1 MQYKLQILIF
11 MNTSVRKYCLSL
23 SILILTNCATQKAK
37 YASEAQRIDVHENKK
52 VAHTFYL
59 IGDAGL
65 SPIGELN
72 PVLKSFKKRVA
83 KADKNSSVLFLGDN
97 IYPAGMPDPKDS
109 TVAYLKAKSH
119 LDAQLKTLEN
129 YKGKPLFIPGNHD
142 WYTEGL
148 AGLEREQTYIQ
159 EKLNSTEVFYPEDGC
174 PLETITVNDNLLII
188 AIDTEWYL
196 TNWNRRPD
204 INDKCDIK
212 SREKFLL
219 ELESLI
225 SKNRQKT
232 TILAMHHP
240 MFSYGQHGGQFSF
253 KKHLYPQGNIGPLPI
268 LGTFI
273 NTLRRTA
280 GASIE
285 DLDNKRYRELKNRI
299 VTLAQYSN
307 KVIFVSGHEHS
318 LQYIVEENTP
328 QIVSGA
334 GAKAG
339 ETRLL
344 NGSKFSTGEKG
355 YATLEVYTDGSS
367 RVRYYGLDKNNDE
380 KFLFTSEVLA
390 ADKKLFNKKLP
401 STFPP
406 TTTASIYTDKEVKKS
421 GFHNFI
427 WGDRYRKYYG
437 TPVRVPTLNLDSIYG
452 GLTPVR
458 MGGGHQ
464 SISLRLADKNGKEYV
479 MRSLRKSAELYL
491 QSMAFKDQYIA
502 GDFKNTATEN
512 ILLDF
517 YTGSHPYAPF
527 TIGALSDAVEIYHTN
542 PVLYYIPKQK
552 ALEDFNVTFGDE
564 LYMLEEHAG
573 DSHGNLKSFGYA
585 NELKSTDSMLEDLR
599 DDEKYAVDITM
610 YLRAR
615 LFDMVLGDW
624 DRHTDQWRWAETK
637 DKSSEKIIYKPIP
650 RDRDQVFSIMGDGLL
665 MGLATKIVPSL
676 RLMEGFNEEIR
687 SVRGFNSSPKTY
699 ALDMALLTET
709 TADQWLA
716 QAEFI
721 KANLTAEVIDHAFKA
736 FPTEVQDETIHTLKK
751 ILLARAATISDT
763 ALEYYRIINKFA
775 VITGTDKDD
784 WFEIIYLN
792 KKETELKVYRN
803 IKGKKEKL
811 FFSKKFNSDTTK
823 EIWVYG
829 LDDDDHFED
838 NGTTKNAIKIR
849 LIGGQNNDVYNITNG
864 NKVTIYDYKSKKNT
878 FKETNKARIKLTN
891 DYNTNVY
898 NPLSIRNSINQI
910 LPTIGF
916 NPDDGIKIGF
926 TNTFTYNGFRQNPF
940 TEKHTL
946 NADYYFAT
954 NGFDIRY
961 KGEFAAIFGNW
972 NFELEGRFTSP
983 NFSINS
989 FGLGNETVNLD
1000 DDLGM
1005 DYNRVK
1011 LEQIKIAPS
1020 LIWHGQLGA
1029 SFKTGVALETIEVE
1043 ETENRF
1049 INTFYVANNEDIRK
1063 TFLGVA
1069 ATYTYE
1075 NKDNAAFPT
1084 MGMATALQTGY
1095 KTTVGSNSQ
1104 SFGYIIP
1111 SISFDYKLVPNGRLV
1126 MASKWKAHFNIGDG
1140 YEFYQGASIGGI
1152 DGLRGYRNQ
1161 RFTGKKSYYQNTDLR
1176 YSLSKIKTRLLPISL
1191 GFYSGFDY
1199 GRVWLPTEDSNQWQ
1213 TSYGG
1218 GLFLNGAEVVSATL
1232 AVFYGDEGPRV
1243 TFGLGF
1249 GF

>member
-1 MQYKLQILIF
+1 

-37 YASEAQRIDVHENKK
+37 YAPGTQRIDVSESKEI
-52 VAHTFYL
+52 AHTFYL

-65 SPIGELN
+65 SPIGDLN
-72 PVLKSFKKRVA
+72 PVLKSFKKRIA
-83 KADKNSSVLFLGDN
+83 KADKNSTVLFLGDN
-97 IYPAGMPDPKDS
+97 IYPAGLPDPKDS
-109 TVAYLKAKSH
+109 TAAYLKAKSH
-119 LDAQLKTLEN
+119 LDAQLNTLKN

-148 AGLEREQTYIQ
+148 VGLEREQTYIQ
-159 EKLNSTEVFYPEDGC
+159 EQLNSKEVFFPEDGC
-174 PLETITVNDNLLII
+174 PLETIEVNENLIVI

-196 TNWNRRPD
+196 TNWNKRPD

-219 ELESLI
+219 ELESII

-232 TILAMHHP
+232 TVIALHHP
-240 MFSYGQHGGQFSF
+240 MFTYGQHGGQFSF
-253 KKHLYPQGNIGPLPI
+253 RKHFYPQGNVGPLPI
-268 LGTFI
+268 LGTLI
-273 NTLRRTA
+273 NTLRKTA
-280 GASIE
+280 GPSNA
-285 DLDNKRYRELKNRI
+285 DLDNKRYRQLKNRI

-307 KVIFVSGHEHS
+307 KVVFVSGHEHS

-344 NGSKFSTGEKG
+344 NGSMFSTGEKG

-367 RVRYYGLDKNNDE
+367 RVRFYGLDNNKDE
-380 KFLFTSEVLA
+380 KFLFTSEVLP

-401 STFPP
+401 DTFPA
-406 TTTASIYTDKEVKKS
+406 TTTASIYTAMETDKS
-421 GFHNFI
+421 GFHKFI
-427 WGDRYRKYYG
+427 WGERYRKYYS
-437 TPVRVPTLNLDSIYG
+437 TAVTVPTLDLDTIYG

-464 SISLRLADKNGKEYV
+464 SKSLRLADKNGKEYV
-479 MRSLRKSAELYL
+479 MRSMRKSAELYL
-491 QSMAFKDQYIA
+491 QSMAFKDQYIV

-517 YTGSHPYAPF
+517 YTGSHPYGPF
-527 TIGALSDAVEIYHTN
+527 AIGTLSDAVEIYHTN
-542 PVLYYIPKQK
+542 PELYYIPKQK
-552 ALEDFNVTFGDE
+552 ALEDFNLNFGDE

-573 DSHGNLKSFGYA
+573 DNHGNLKSFGYA

-599 DDEKYAVDITM
+599 DDEKYAVDDTM

-637 DKSSEKIIYKPIP
+637 DKNGKKIIYKPVP
-650 RDRDQVFSIMGDGLL
+650 RDRDQVFSIMNDGLL
-665 MGLATKIVPSL
+665 MGLATRIVPSL
-676 RLMEGFNEEIR
+676 RLMEGFNKEIR

-709 TADQWLA
+709 TEDQWVK

-721 KANLTAEVIDHAFKA
+721 KAKLTESVIDEAFKA
-736 FPTEVQDETIHTLKK
+736 FPQEIQDETLGTLKNV
-751 ILLARAATISDT
+751 LLARTAAITET
-763 ALEYYRIINKFA
+763 ALEYYRVLNKFA
-775 VITGTDKDD
+775 VVTGTDKDD
-784 WFEIIYLN
+784 WFEINYLN
-792 KKETELKVYRN
+792 PSETELKVFRN

-811 FFSKKFNSDTTK
+811 FFSKVFNRNTTK
-823 EIWVYG
+823 EIWIYG
-829 LDDDDHFED
+829 LDDDDYFED
-838 NGTTKNAIKIR
+838 FGTANSGIKIR
-849 LIGGQNNDVYNITNG
+849 LIGGQNNDIYNITNG
-864 NKVTIYDYKSKKNT
+864 KKITIYDYKSKKNT
-878 FKETNKARIKLTN
+878 FKATNKARIKRTN
-891 DYNTNVY
+891 DYSTNIY
-898 NPLSIRNSINQI
+898 NPLNVRNSVNQVI
-910 LPTIGF
+910 PTIGF

-926 TNTFTYNGFRQNPF
+926 TNTYTFNGFRQNPF
-940 TEKHTL
+940 TEKHSL
-946 NADYYFAT
+946 KASYYFAT
-954 NGFDIRY
+954 SGFDLQY
-961 KGEFAAIFGNW
+961 TGEFAAIFGQW
-972 NFELEGRFTSP
+972 NFELDGRFTSP

-989 FGLGNETVNLD
+989 FGLGNETINQD

-1011 LEQIKIAPS
+1011 LEQLKIAPS
-1020 LIWHGQLGA
+1020 LVWRGQLGA
-1029 SFKTGVALETIEVE
+1029 VFKTGLALETIEVE

-1049 INTFYVANNEDIRK
+1049 INTFYVANNEDVRK
-1063 TFLGVA
+1063 TFLGITA
-1069 ATYTYE
+1069 NYTYE

-1084 MGMATALQTGY
+1084 MGMATSLETGY
-1095 KTTVGSNSQ
+1095 KATVDGSNQ
-1104 SFGYIIP
+1104 NFGYIIP
-1111 SISFDYKLVPNGRLV
+1111 SISFDYKLIPNGQLV
-1126 MASKWKAHFNIGDG
+1126 LASKWKAHFNIGEG

-1161 RFTGKKSYYQNTDLR
+1161 RFTGKTSYYQNTDLR

-1199 GRVWLPTEDSNQWQ
+1199 GRVWLPTEDSNHWK

-1218 GLFLNGAEVVSATL
+1218 GFFLNGADLISATL
-1232 AVFYGDEGPRV
+1232 AVFHADEGPRV